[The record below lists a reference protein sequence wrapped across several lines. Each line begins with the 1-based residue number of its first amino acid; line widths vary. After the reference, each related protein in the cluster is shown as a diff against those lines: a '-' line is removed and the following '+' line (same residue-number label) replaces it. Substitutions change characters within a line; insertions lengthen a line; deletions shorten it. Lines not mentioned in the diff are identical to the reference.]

1 MRGRERIG
9 ERKFGMKEEEAR
21 VPKGTAAHVTD
32 MLRRI
37 AVVVDVAGGRRVTQ
51 LHRILLR
58 SGRGFCGRCGI
69 VSLRRLGKRY
79 VA

>member
-1 MRGRERIG
+1 MAEGRSTCAERN
-9 ERKFGMKEEEAR
+9 
-21 VPKGTAAHVTD
+21 TAHVTD

-37 AVVVDVAGGRRVTQ
+37 AVVIDVAGGRRVTQ

-58 SGRGFCGRCGI
+58 SGRGFGGRCGI
-69 VSLRRLGKRY
+69 VSLRRKRN